1 MCIPCFPCWGFT
13 FNICSHLLSVSH
25 TSVHFTSPYTH
36 LAITLFNTIT
46 VITVYS
52 MYVHVRQYRTYSA
65 YECTLR
71 TVVPSF
77 SRLDPSSKECLI
89 CRSTKWGL
97 CRIHE
102 VSIRCHSLKIWG
114 KTNLDWIK
122 SRKILKEILRYCVC
136 SFSRFLWV
144 LTSANIQYI
153 LYSSTDTFIQS
164 AW

>member
-13 FNICSHLLSVSH
+13 FNICSLLLSVSH
-25 TSVHFTSPYTH
+25 TSFHFTSPYTH

-52 MYVHVRQYRTYSA
+52 MYVHVRQCSTYSA

-77 SRLDPSSKECLI
+77 FKVGPKFKGMLDMSKYQMG
-89 CRSTKWGL
+89 T

-122 SRKILKEILRYCVC
+122 SRKILKEILRYYVC

-153 LYSSTDTFIQS
+153 LYSSTDTFIPS